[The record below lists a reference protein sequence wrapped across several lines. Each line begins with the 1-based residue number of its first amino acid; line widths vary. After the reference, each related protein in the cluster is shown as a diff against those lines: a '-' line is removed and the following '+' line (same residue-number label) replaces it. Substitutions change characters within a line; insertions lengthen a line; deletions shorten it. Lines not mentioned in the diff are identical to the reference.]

1 MTGRVGRSAQT
12 PEQFTKIIGEL
23 RSLRTAFDDAR
34 PRDMTVM
41 FYIHAFNQYD
51 TVVRDLLDTLEGT
64 VNSAS
69 EVI

>member
-1 MTGRVGRSAQT
+1 
-12 PEQFTKIIGEL
+12 
-23 RSLRTAFDDAR
+23 
-34 PRDMTVM
+34 M
-41 FYIHAFNQYD
+41 FYIHAFNQCD